1 VNDQRAIKRA
11 IELGGLDSVR
21 TVRDDVLASI
31 AYGLDGMYD
40 TNRQSA
46 FVLVYNIGPSSIEAG
61 IVEVEEGV
69 FEVMSTLEDKSIND
83 DLLQSEL
90 IDQVRE
96 LYPELRDVETSQV
109 SVSIQFPTLHLS
121 GKPFSDYYKVEQGNG

>member
-1 VNDQRAIKRA
+1 
-11 IELGGLDSVR
+11 VR
-21 TVRDDVLASI
+21 TVRDDILAGI
-31 AYGLDGMYD
+31 AYGLDEIYD

-109 SVSIQFPTLHLS
+109 SVSSRFPTLNLS
-121 GKPFSDYYKVEQGNG
+121 GKPFSDYHKVEQGNG